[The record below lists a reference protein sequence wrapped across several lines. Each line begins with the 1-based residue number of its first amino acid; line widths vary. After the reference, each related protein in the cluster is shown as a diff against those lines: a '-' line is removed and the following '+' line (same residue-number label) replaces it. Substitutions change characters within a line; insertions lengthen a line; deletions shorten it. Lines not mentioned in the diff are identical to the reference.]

1 MAVQIQ
7 AYFIGVGGNI
17 LEAIVSICS
26 TSKSIVLSDSEFISE
41 IVASRNERL
50 HLLLVDMKLSS
61 GRVERIGTTAAGQG
75 LRIESLGATAGHAI
89 VDFDAVL
96 WHNPLCDGSMYEG
109 CDMTLSG
116 LLAFALTRPG
126 LSGPQLAVRQWQNV
140 WAQCASAAIL
150 NAYTG
155 AYTDAK
161 VAWAASVSFHCSLAF
176 EHVSKQHFR
185 H

>member
-75 LRIESLGATAGHAI
+75 LRIESLPGMELDAG
-89 VDFDAVL
+89 
-96 WHNPLCDGSMYEG
+96 ER
-109 CDMTLSG
+109 
-116 LLAFALTRPG
+116 LLLQGFPC
-126 LSGPQLAVRQWQNV
+126 PQCGMR
-140 WAQCASAAIL
+140 
-150 NAYTG
+150 
-155 AYTDAK
+155 
-161 VAWAASVSFHCSLAF
+161 AF
-176 EHVSKQHFR
+176 ETTIPIMVLIESFIWSAR
-185 H
+185 IRVDAPRA

>member
-109 CDMTLSG
+109 CDMTSWYG
-116 LLAFALTRPG
+116 TGRRGAA
-126 LSGPQLAVRQWQNV
+126 
-140 WAQCASAAIL
+140 ASARFSMSSMWHACFRNNYSNHGTHRKL
-150 NAYTG
+150 YL
-155 AYTDAK
+155 
-161 VAWAASVSFHCSLAF
+161 VCS
-176 EHVSKQHFR
+176 HSR
-185 H
+185 